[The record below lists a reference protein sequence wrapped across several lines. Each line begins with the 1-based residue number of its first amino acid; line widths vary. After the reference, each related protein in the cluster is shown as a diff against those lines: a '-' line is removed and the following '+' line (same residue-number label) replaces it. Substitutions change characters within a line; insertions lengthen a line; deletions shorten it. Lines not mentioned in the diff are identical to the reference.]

1 MRGQTETAGPG
12 GSGRAAF
19 RAAAGRAR
27 SGQQG
32 KSSSACCESLQFG
45 HGSSP
50 LSVPCCTRQLRS
62 APADA
67 ESAADGTRAVREKPS
82 RMRPELKSQ
91 SQQQSP
97 PPQRGS
103 GACSVQQQQ
112 DTAHPEARRGP
123 RHRTAATARHG
134 SRTRAH
140 ASFGAP
146 ASCVDRS
153 HRGSRPASG
162 RTADAELGAC
172 LLCSGSRRR
181 RCGPT
186 PRRAH
191 EHCRGHFVP
200 RRPRYK
206 RRPLTRVGWCGA
218 EQHAL
223 AAAPKGKLA
232 ESRPLRWTAPGA
244 RTRPVASRAQ
254 FSRPRTGHG

>member
-97 PPQRGS
+97 HAAARQRSMQRPAAAGHRAPRGKARPP
-103 GACSVQQQQ
+103 A
-112 DTAHPEARRGP
+112 P
-123 RHRTAATARHG
+123 HG
-134 SRTRAH
+134 SDSQARQPHTSAREFWRARVVRRSQPSRQQTSERPHCRCGAGRLPAVQRLAPSPMRPH
-140 ASFGAP
+140 AP
-146 ASCVDRS
+146 T
-153 HRGSRPASG
+153 GSR
-162 RTADAELGAC
+162 
-172 LLCSGSRRR
+172 
-181 RCGPT
+181 
-186 PRRAH
+186 
-191 EHCRGHFVP
+191 
-200 RRPRYK
+200 
-206 RRPLTRVGWCGA
+206 
-218 EQHAL
+218 AL
-223 AAAPKGKLA
+223 
-232 ESRPLRWTAPGA
+232 SRPLRTPQAALQAPSADESRLVRGGA
-244 RTRPVASRAQ
+244 ACSGGGAERQAR
-254 FSRPRTGHG
+254 